1 VQCVIAIAYRYG
13 SVVRRRHVGP
23 IDVTATFVGASRA
36 FAADSLG
43 DNGGN
48 RYSWRHS
55 IHCGN
60 GHRKLPSA
68 DSRSSMQRLGYR
80 LRTACR
86 LVAVAATLACAPGVA
101 DAARVAV
108 LSNAY
113 FNETAAD
120 FTARVAG
127 HTFTAIDVSA
137 SVPALATLTANFDV
151 ILLFEDATFSNS
163 TAVGNRVASFAQT
176 GRPVVVGTFY
186 DQDRSDAPTSL
197 PPHGWGALESIDP
210 NTTDG
215 TGTPYAPRSL
225 DFASIVPHPLT
236 AGVTA
241 LSSNKWAGGNQAK
254 AGTIVV
260 ASWQQTN
267 ARGLADPAIAYRI
280 TGPACV
286 IHIAIAPSYPILGVA
301 GTDFGGNFYTVWK
314 NAFDFG
320 AAGCVSAAENTAFPI
335 PTLSDAA
342 LALTALLLVA
352 LGAMARR
359 RQRR

>member
-1 VQCVIAIAYRYG
+1 
-13 SVVRRRHVGP
+13 
-23 IDVTATFVGASRA
+23 
-36 FAADSLG
+36 
-43 DNGGN
+43 
-48 RYSWRHS
+48 
-55 IHCGN
+55 
-60 GHRKLPSA
+60 
-68 DSRSSMQRLGYR
+68 MQRLDHR
-80 LRTACR
+80 LRTACG
-86 LVAVAATLACAPGVA
+86 LVAVATTLACASGVA

-120 FTARVAG
+120 FAAKVGG

-137 SVPALATLTANFDV
+137 SVPTLAALTANFDV

-176 GRPVVVGTFY
+176 GRPVVLGTFY
-186 DQDRSDAPTSL
+186 DQDRSDGPASL

-225 DFASIVPHPLT
+225 DVASIIPHPLT
-236 AGVTA
+236 AGITA

-260 ASWQQTN
+260 ANWQQTN

-286 IHIAIAPSYPILGVA
+286 IHVAIAPDYPTVGVA
-301 GTDFGGNFYTVWK
+301 GTDFSGDFYAVWK

-320 AAGCVSAAENTAFPI
+320 AAGCVSAAEDTASENTAFPI

-342 LALTALLLVA
+342 LALTALLLAA
-352 LGAMARR
+352 LGGAMARR